1 MTNIIG
7 LTGGIGSGKSI
18 VAKVFSTLG
27 IPVFNADSA
36 AKELMQSNVVLK
48 QKLIETFGDNIF
60 TGNQLDRKFLADIVF
75 SDKHQLEILNSIV
88 HPFAIQAAKDWAAIQ
103 TAPYVIK
110 EAALIFE
117 SGSSAG
123 LAGVIGISAPMSIR
137 IHRVMQRDNC
147 TKQEVEKRMQSQIS
161 DTVKMRLCDWLI
173 VNDDQML
180 VVPQVV
186 ALHENLSQQFS
197 QQV

>member
-18 VAKVFSTLG
+18 VAEVFSTLG

-36 AKELMQSNVVLK
+36 AKELMQSNLVLR
-48 QKLIETFGDNIF
+48 QKLIETFGDNVF

-173 VNDDQML
+173 VNDDQTL

-186 ALHENLSQQFS
+186 ALHEKFSQQFS

>member
-18 VAKVFSTLG
+18 VAEVFSTLG

-36 AKELMQSNVVLK
+36 AKELMQSNLVLR
-48 QKLIETFGDNIF
+48 QKLIETFGDNVF

>member
-18 VAKVFSTLG
+18 VAEVFSTLG

-36 AKELMQSNVVLK
+36 AKELMQSNLVLR
-48 QKLIETFGDNIF
+48 QKLIETFGDNVF

-186 ALHENLSQQFS
+186 ALHEKLSQQFS

>member
-60 TGNQLDRKFLADIVF
+60 TGKQLDRKFLADIVF
-75 SDKHQLEILNSIV
+75 SDNHQLEILNSIV

-186 ALHENLSQQFS
+186 ALHEKLSQQFS